1 MAITEQTQTQQSLSL
16 GVQGM
21 TCAACVRRIEE
32 SLTRVPGVRQAAVN
46 LATERAQVT
55 YDPAAASPAAIAQAV
70 TAAGY
75 APATANRSLRVRGL
89 QDASAVGRVEAALRA
104 VPGVL
109 RADVNPAAE
118 QALIAYLPDV
128 TDAAALTRAVA
139 DVGYALEGA
148 DSPAEAS
155 QTPAAQAAGG
165 DEQRGARIHLG
176 VSLALAFLILV
187 GSMGGM
193 IVPALRGW
201 WGENPYLLWALAT
214 PVQFWIGWRFY
225 RGAWSTLKHRTF
237 DMNALIAVGTSAA
250 YFYSAAVVLAPDFF
264 AGLAANGEPPVYFD
278 TAAVIITLILL
289 GRYLEARAKRRTA
302 AAIHALMDVQPQT
315 ARIIREGEEIE
326 APLDAVVVGDVIQ
339 VRPGERLPVDGL
351 IIAGRSAVD
360 ESMLTGESMPVEKE
374 PGAEVVGGSLN
385 TTGAFTFRATRVG
398 QDTALARIVRLIE
411 EAQGSKAPVQRLAD
425 RIAAHFVPAVMAVA
439 LAAFCVWFLVGPEP
453 PLTSALLAFVAVLIV
468 ACPCALGLA
477 TPTAIM
483 VAMGVGAAKGVLVR
497 DAEALERLRSVT
509 AVALDKTGTVTKGK
523 PEVTDVI
530 PAGGM
535 DAGSPRGAGPGHGRS
550 GGAGDTLSHASQSGG
565 EAEALRLA
573 AAAEQLSEH
582 PLSQAVVRAAR
593 AQGVALPPA
602 ADFIAA
608 PGRGIRAAVAGKV
621 VRVGNRAY
629 MAESGVERPG
639 LDALDGRAQAL
650 AAEGKTVLFVAVDG
664 VAAGV
669 IAVADTLKPSA
680 AAAVAALRNRGLAVT
695 LLTGDAAPT
704 ARATAARL
712 GIEHVAAEVMPG
724 QKAAAIRQRQE
735 AGEIVA
741 MVGDGINDAAALA
754 QADVGIAVATG
765 ADLALEVADITL
777 MGDDLGGI
785 DTAFALSRATR
796 RTIWQNLGW
805 AFGYNVLL
813 IPVAAGVLYPFF
825 GVTLNPMLA
834 AAAMAFSSVS
844 VVANSLRL
852 RRF

>member
-1 MAITEQTQTQQSLSL
+1 MAIVEQTQEKTFSLAV
-16 GVQGM
+16 GGM
-21 TCAACVRRIEE
+21 TCAACVARIEDAV
-32 SLTRVPGVRQAAVN
+32 TRVPGVRTAAVN

-55 YDPAAASPAAIAQAV
+55 YDPAAATPAAIADAV

-75 APATANRSLRVRGL
+75 EPAIVKRALRVPGL
-89 QDASAVGRVEAALRA
+89 QDASAVSRIEAALRA
-104 VPGVL
+104 APGVL
-109 RADVNPAAE
+109 RAEANPAAE
-118 QALIAYLPDV
+118 RVRVAYLPDV
-128 TDAAALTRAVA
+128 TDAAALAQAVA
-139 DVGYALEGA
+139 AVGYTLEDAETG
-148 DSPAEAS
+148 AEAS
-155 QTPAAQAAGG
+155 QAEAAQDAGG
-165 DEQRGARIHLG
+165 AEQRGERIRLG
-176 VSLALAFLILV
+176 VSLALALLIMV

-225 RGAWSTLKHRTF
+225 RGAWSTLKHRTV

-250 YFYSAAVVLAPDFF
+250 YFYSAAAVLAPDFF
-264 AGLAANGEPPVYFD
+264 AGQAVNGEAPLYFD
-278 TAAVIITLILL
+278 TAVVIITLILL
-289 GRYLEARAKRRTA
+289 GRSLEARAKRRTA

-315 ARIIREGEEIE
+315 ARIVRDGEEHE
-326 APLDAVVVGDVIQ
+326 APLDAVVVDDVLR

-351 IIAGRSAVD
+351 VVEGRSAVD

-385 TTGAFTFRATRVG
+385 TTGAFTYRATRVG

-483 VAMGVGAAKGVLVR
+483 VAMGVGAARGVLVR

-509 AVALDKTGTVTKGK
+509 AVALDKTGTVTTGR
-523 PEVTDVI
+523 PEVTDVV
-530 PAGGM
+530 PAGGL
-535 DAGSPRGAGPGHGRS
+535 DAGSSGDAGPGAERS
-550 GGAGDTLSHASQSGG
+550 GEAGDRLAHASEGG
-565 EAEALRLA
+565 GATEALRLA

-593 AQGVALPPA
+593 AQGLALPA
-602 ADFIAA
+602 ATDFIAA
-608 PGRGIRAAVAGKV
+608 PGRGIRAAVAGRV

-629 MAESGVERPG
+629 MDESGVEGPG
-639 LDALDGRAQAL
+639 LDALAGRAQAL
-650 AAEGKTVLFVAVDG
+650 AAAGKTVLYVAVDG

-669 IAVADTLKPSA
+669 LAVADTLKPNA
-680 AAAVAALRNRGLAVT
+680 PAAVAALRKRGLAVT

-704 ARATAARL
+704 ARATAGRL
-712 GIEHVAAEVMPG
+712 GIERVMAEVMPG
-724 QKAAAIRQRQE
+724 QKAAAIRERQE

-741 MVGDGINDAAALA
+741 MVGDGINDAPALA
-754 QADVGIAVATG
+754 QADVGVALGAG
-765 ADLALEVADITL
+765 ADMALEAADITL
-777 MGDDLGGI
+777 MGDDLSGL
-785 DTAFALSRATR
+785 DTAFALSQATR

-825 GVTLNPMLA
+825 GITLNPMLA